1 MKDFNELITEIL
13 EGKTSLQDPIDFNI
27 SDRKSER
34 LPIEEYFHQYK
45 NINNDN
51 YLNTLYTILN
61 LFRRKFHSLYNEN
74 EDLKNFINNHLKID
88 WNYKKDFLS
97 LFDIG
102 IQDGFFENI
111 EECNNDYHKSLELH
125 DNFIKFDN
133 HQKKIPIDSFLR
145 NESPMERKISGIL
158 SLFDD
163 IYRNI
168 KIFSNDLEDYIRHF
182 KKLELSILI
191 DFSYNCNN
199 IPQNINKIFLNYIIL
214 LNIFHKE
221 IIKLDNHINGLLKK
235 IENNSNHL
243 KSLNNNKDIA
253 TFNISDI
260 FGNTNDDN
268 TNDDNYVNNTEDPY
282 VNIDNDKILSII
294 NKINGDDDDLQYMF
308 NDLSRDIKDLKGTQ
322 HQHQHQ
328 FYE

>member
-125 DNFIKFDN
+125 DF
-133 HQKKIPIDSFLR
+133 R
-145 NESPMERKISGIL
+145 
-158 SLFDD
+158 
-163 IYRNI
+163 
-168 KIFSNDLEDYIRHF
+168 
-182 KKLELSILI
+182 
-191 DFSYNCNN
+191 
-199 IPQNINKIFLNYIIL
+199 
-214 LNIFHKE
+214 E
-221 IIKLDNHINGLLKK
+221 IWK
-235 IENNSNHL
+235 
-243 KSLNNNKDIA
+243 
-253 TFNISDI
+253 
-260 FGNTNDDN
+260 
-268 TNDDNYVNNTEDPY
+268 
-282 VNIDNDKILSII
+282 
-294 NKINGDDDDLQYMF
+294 
-308 NDLSRDIKDLKGTQ
+308 
-322 HQHQHQ
+322 
-328 FYE
+328 